1 MIDNSIFPTIFLSIF
16 LEAIPFILMGI
27 FISSVIGTFVSE
39 ETIARIIPK
48 NKFLGIFV
56 AIILGFFIPSCDCTV
71 IPVARRLIK
80 KGVPLYIAIVFM
92 LVSPIVNPI
101 VLGATTY
108 AFYNSNPRFVIFRT
122 IGGIFVAIVAGIVIS
137 ILMDGE
143 EVLKEDEHTVSTC
156 SCGCSSNHNRKGLN
170 ELLIHIKDEFF
181 GIGSYLI
188 IGIFIASLIQTF
200 VPKDFFISMSNRSGY
215 SIILMMFFAYLISLC
230 STADSFVAKVFVNQ
244 MTQGSILG
252 FLILGPMID
261 IKNTLVLLSGF
272 KKKFVFY
279 LLVLIFILVFCV
291 SLFIDSV
298 GNGGLIWG

>member
-1 MIDNSIFPTIFLSIF
+1 MIDSSIFPTIFLSIF

-27 FISSVIGTFVSE
+27 VISAVIGTFVSE

-48 NKFLGIFV
+48 NRLLGIVV
-56 AIILGFFIPSCDCTV
+56 AIMLGFFIPSCDCTV

-108 AFYNSNPRFVIFRT
+108 AFYNTNPSMVIFRT
-122 IGGIFVAIVAGIVIS
+122 IGGIFVAIVAGIIASFLV
-137 ILMDGE
+137 DGKS
-143 EVLKEDEHTVSTC
+143 VLKEDIYTISSC
-156 SCGCSSNHNRKGLN
+156 SCGCTSNHNRKGIKN
-170 ELLIHIKDEFF
+170 LLIHIKDEFF

-188 IGIFIASLIQTF
+188 AGILIASLVQTF
-200 VPKDFFISMSNRSGY
+200 VPKDFFISMSSRSGY
-215 SIILMMFFAYLISLC
+215 SIIVMMLFAYLISLC

-244 MTQGSILG
+244 MTEGSILG

-261 IKNTLVLLSGF
+261 IKNTLVLLAGF
-272 KKKFVFY
+272 KQKFVIY
-279 LLVLIFILVFCV
+279 LLVIILFLVFCV
-291 SLFIDSV
+291 SMFVDSI
-298 GNGGLIWG
+298 GYGGYIWG